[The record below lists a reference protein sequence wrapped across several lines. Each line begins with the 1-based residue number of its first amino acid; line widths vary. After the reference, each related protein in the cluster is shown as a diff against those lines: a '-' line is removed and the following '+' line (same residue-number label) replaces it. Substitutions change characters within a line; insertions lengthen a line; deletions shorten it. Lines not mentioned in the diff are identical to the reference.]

1 MLIRIIEVYCLWYD
15 FLVGSSNFE
24 WSVVVEIVINLEN
37 AGISPGRNDEF
48 LVFEEFFI
56 LMTVLSLDKLRN
68 SRRDLGTDKWCCKG

>member
-15 FLVGSSNFE
+15 FLVGSNNFE

-37 AGISPGRNDEF
+37 AGISPGRNDKF